1 MDCGGSDN
9 FHDQFSKP
17 FVEIVQK
24 IFKIDNLSCNRV
36 WGGGLDE
43 SDQAPTAFP
52 PGSLCCRCPQVERR
66 AASLHRWLLNSLVSL
81 PKPLLCMCLLGLEF
95 NEATFS
101 VLEKPRRS

>member
-1 MDCGGSDN
+1 MQELRQENLGRGVWTVGGSDN

-52 PGSLCCRCPQVERR
+52 PGSLCCRCPQVVGEVR
-66 AASLHRWLLNSLVSL
+66 LLFTGG
-81 PKPLLCMCLLGLEF
+81 C
-95 NEATFS
+95 
-101 VLEKPRRS
+101 